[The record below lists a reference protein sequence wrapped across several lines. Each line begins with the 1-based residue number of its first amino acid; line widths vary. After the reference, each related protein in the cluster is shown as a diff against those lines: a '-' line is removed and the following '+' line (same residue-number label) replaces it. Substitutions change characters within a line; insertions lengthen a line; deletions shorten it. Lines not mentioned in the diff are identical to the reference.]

1 MTPVVVIA
9 LALIAVGFIRVILN
23 REETPDDAGD
33 EGSAPGDALEGE
45 GTAPRDASA
54 SVSVPPWEDDPQDA
68 SGWRLREAP
77 PSIKI
82 GEAPPTLM
90 ELLERE
96 TEAPPEGPVD
106 KWIMPEPDEALMEH
120 AEDYGIDNGDPDEPM
135 WTPPEPESNQEPEPE
150 RPHDGSVLF
159 MGLGVVR
166 FVFDALYLL
175 QAVEMFR
182 HAGNGFFDAEFRLD
196 DPGALEALVVVSGAL
211 LLMNGAVLALFH
223 RRSSFVRPAFLI
235 YVLLDLCVRAINV
248 INGLAVGG
256 RALDSTIV
264 GVSLAVVYDLIC
276 AWYLFR
282 AQRAQ
287 ELPS

>member
-1 MTPVVVIA
+1 MAPVVLIA

-23 REETPDDAGD
+23 HGETPDDAGE
-33 EGSAPGDALEGE
+33 EGSAPEGGE
-45 GTAPRDASA
+45 TAPRDATA
-54 SVSVPPWEDDPQDA
+54 SVSAPPWEGDPQGT
-68 SGWRLREAP
+68 SGWRLREMP
-77 PSIKI
+77 PSIRI

-106 KWIMPEPDEALMEH
+106 QWIMPEPDEALMEH
-120 AEDYGIDNGDPDEPM
+120 PEDYGIDNGDPDELM
-135 WTPPEPESNQEPEPE
+135 WTPPEPESEAEPEPE
-150 RPHDGSVLF
+150 QPHDGSVLF
-159 MGLGVVR
+159 MGLGVLR
-166 FVFDALYLL
+166 AVFDALYLL
-175 QAVEMFR
+175 QAVQMFR

-211 LLMNGAVLALFH
+211 LLLNGAVLALFH
-223 RRSSFVRPAFLI
+223 RRSSFVRSAFLI
-235 YVLLDLCVRAINV
+235 YVLLDLCVRTINV
-248 INGLAVGG
+248 FNGLAVGG

-264 GVSLAVVYDLIC
+264 GVLLAVLYDLIC

-287 ELPS
+287 ELPG

>member
-1 MTPVVVIA
+1 MTPVVLIA

-33 EGSAPGDALEGE
+33 EGSAPGDAPEGGE
-45 GTAPRDASA
+45 TTPRDAAA
-54 SVSVPPWEDDPQDA
+54 SVSTPPWKGDPQGA
-68 SGWRLREAP
+68 SGWRLRGMP

-96 TEAPPEGPVD
+96 TKAPPEGPVD

-135 WTPPEPESNQEPEPE
+135 WTPPEPESEAEPG
-150 RPHDGSVLF
+150 RPHDGSGLF

-223 RRSSFVRPAFLI
+223 RRSSFVHPAFLI